1 MPQELVNF
9 RATIIDATAFPVDDS
24 VDYGLTAIDE
34 MPEQIEETVEET
46 IQEAIKAPACCAAK
60 VQAPRKVEQHTNN
73 SELADALPMIL
84 LGVGV
89 AYLVGVYTGASIFS
103 STSYILDPLVES

>member
-9 RATIIDATAFPVDDS
+9 RATIIDATEFPVDDS

-34 MPEQIEETVEET
+34 MPEHVEETVEK
-46 IQEAIKAPACCAAK
+46 AIEAPACCAAK
-60 VQAPRKVEQHTNN
+60 VQAPRKVVEQANN

-89 AYLVGVYTGASIFS
+89 AYIVGVYTGASIFS
-103 STSYILDPLVES
+103 STSYVIEPLVES

>member
-9 RATIIDATAFPVDDS
+9 RATIIDATDVPVDDS

-34 MPEQIEETVEET
+34 MPEHIEETVEET
-46 IQEAIKAPACCAAK
+46 IEEAIKAPACCAAK
-60 VQAPRKVEQHTNN
+60 VQAPRKVERTNN